1 MKLHTS
7 WLAAVKLAVIFDPVT
22 GIGLPASTLGRDLR
36 LAAELGLDSHL
47 ALNDPEAF
55 RSMIADSVDSTS
67 AAEYTEVLID
77 HEDPS
82 VGTYQNRFWVNE
94 DFYVSGS
101 PIMVYDIGEATAE
114 YSVSLLTNS
123 SSWLS
128 LLLQEFHAMGI
139 VWEHRYYGGSLPF
152 PVSQDM
158 PVEHLKYLTTK
169 QALADIPYFAA
180 NFSRPNHPDIDLT
193 PRGTPWVMIG
203 GSYPGIRA
211 AFTRNKYPDTIFAAY
226 ASSAP
231 VQAQLD
237 MSVYYEQIYRAMVA
251 NGYSNCTKDIQAALK
266 YIDDQLSNEESS
278 ASIKRLF
285 LGPDAEKNSNAD
297 FTTALVALYGP
308 FQSHGLWS
316 GNQSLH
322 NFCNYI
328 ELDPVTNQ
336 SAGPEGLT
344 PIHGS
349 KYVAERWASFP
360 YFISLVNRMYGTNC
374 NGLNASEPLSCDFSQ
389 INTTPELISWTW
401 QYCTEWG
408 FFQSNNFGSHALLS
422 SYQTLEYQ
430 QELCYRQFPNAVQAG
445 ILPPRPRTESLN
457 EDFGGW
463 TIRPSNVYFS
473 GGQFDPWRPLSVLS
487 DEDWAPQGVNFTTE
501 IPACGVSTGKDAVF
515 GYIMENAVHCPD
527 FQLTP
532 AAAVSRNYFSQ
543 ALKRWLPCFR
553 GI

>member
-1 MKLHTS
+1 M
-7 WLAAVKLAVIFDPVT
+7 
-22 GIGLPASTLGRDLR
+22 
-36 LAAELGLDSHL
+36 
-47 ALNDPEAF
+47 
-55 RSMIADSVDSTS
+55 
-67 AAEYTEVLID
+67 
-77 HEDPS
+77 
-82 VGTYQNRFWVNE
+82 
-94 DFYVSGS
+94 
-101 PIMVYDIGEATAE
+101 
-114 YSVSLLTNS
+114 
-123 SSWLS
+123 
-128 LLLQEFHAMGI
+128 LQ
-139 VWEHRYYGGSLPF
+139 RYYGGSLPF

-158 PVEHLKYLTTK
+158 PVGHLKYLTTK

-193 PRGTPWVMIG
+193 PRGAPWVMIG

-266 YIDDQLSNEESS
+266 YIDDQLSNEETS

-285 LGPDAEKNSNAD
+285 LGDDAENNSNAD

-308 FQSHGLWS
+308 FQAHGIWS

-322 NFCNYI
+322 NFCNYL
-328 ELDPVTNQ
+328 ELDPATNQ
-336 SAGPEGLT
+336 SAGPEGLS
-344 PIHGS
+344 PIYGNQ
-349 KYVAERWASFP
+349 YVAERWAAYP

-389 INTTPELISWTW
+389 TNTTPELISWTW

-408 FFQSNNFGSHALLS
+408 FFQSNNFGTHALLS

-430 QELCYRQFPNAVQAG
+430 QELCYRQFPNGVQAG

-457 EDFGGW
+457 EELGGW
-463 TIRPSNVYFS
+463 TIRPSNV
-473 GGQFDPWRPLSVLS
+473 PLSVLS

-501 IPACGVSTGKDAVF
+501 IPACGVPTGKDAVF

-532 AAAVSRNYFSQ
+532 AAAVSRDYFSK
-543 ALKRWLPCFR
+543 ALKQWLPCFR
-553 GI
+553 RNQSGSLDDP

>member
-1 MKLHTS
+1 MG
-7 WLAAVKLAVIFDPVT
+7 LALLFDPVT

-55 RSMIADSVDSTS
+55 RSMIFDSADSTI
-67 AAEYTEVLID
+67 AAEYTEIPID

-82 VGTYQNRFWVNE
+82 LGTYRNRFWVNE
-94 DFYVSGS
+94 EFYVPES

-114 YSVSLLTNS
+114 YSVSLLANS
-123 SSWLS
+123 SSWLG
-128 LLLQEFHAMGI
+128 LLLHEFRAMGV
-139 VWEHRYYGGSLPF
+139 VWEHRYYGDSLPF

-158 PVEHLKYLTTK
+158 PVEHMKYLTTK

-180 NFSRPNHPDIDLT
+180 KFSRTSHPDIDLT

-231 VQAQLD
+231 VQAQID

-266 YIDDQLSNEESS
+266 YIDDQLSNEETS

-285 LGPDAEKNSNAD
+285 LGPDAEKNSNGD
-297 FTTALVALYGP
+297 FTTALGALYGP
-308 FQSHGLWS
+308 FQAHGIGS

-322 NFCNYI
+322 NFCNYL
-328 ELDPVTNQ
+328 ELDPATNQ
-336 SAGPEGLT
+336 LAGSEGLA
-344 PIHGS
+344 PIRGS

-360 YFISLVNRMYGTNC
+360 YFISLVNRIYGTNC
-374 NGLNASEPLSCDFSQ
+374 DGLNASEPLSCDFSQ
-389 INTTPELISWTW
+389 PNTVPELISWTW

-430 QELCYRQFPNAVQAG
+430 QELCYRQFPNAVQVG
-445 ILPPRPRTESLN
+445 LLPPQPQTESLN
-457 EDFGGW
+457 EEFGGW

-487 DEDWAPQGVNFTTE
+487 DENWAPPGVNFTTE
-501 IPACGVSTGKDAVF
+501 IPACGVSTGEEAVF

-532 AAAVSRNYFSQ
+532 DAAVSRDYFIQ
-543 ALKRWLPCFR
+543 ALKQWLPCFR
-553 GI
+553 RNQSGSHSDY